1 MDRRPKLR
9 PERIRDA
16 EHAASAELTLASI
29 ADATLRAI
37 ATDGVEALDR
47 ARVAEAL
54 AVSVRTLYR
63 LTPTVDHLVAAA
75 AMEWQRRWP
84 LPPDTGDWVRDL
96 KAWCVSSRAHAAAH
110 PGLIAAVQ
118 KLPPD
123 LIGDATEAVVR
134 AVVSRLDSV
143 GFDPPEARAL
153 FDVLSTHAVGSAL
166 MFPASRGSAGSLGAP
181 SSIVPRRSRA
191 QGFELGLDLLLESIA
206 ARTERWR

>member
-1 MDRRPKLR
+1 M
-9 PERIRDA
+9 
-16 EHAASAELTLASI
+16 SGELTLASI

-37 ATDGVEALDR
+37 AADGVEALDR
-47 ARVAEAL
+47 VRVAEML

-84 LPPDTGDWVRDL
+84 LPPDTGDWVSDL
-96 KAWCVSSRAHAAAH
+96 KAWCVGSRGHAAAY

-118 KLPPD
+118 RLPPD
-123 LIGDATEAVVR
+123 MVGDATEAVVR
-134 AVVSRLDSV
+134 AVVSRLDDV

-153 FDVLSTHAVGSAL
+153 FGVLSMHALGWAVTS
-166 MFPASRGSAGSLGAP
+166 PASRGSAGSSGTP
-181 SSIVPRRSRA
+181 SSIVPRQSCV

-206 ARTERWR
+206 ARTDRWR